1 MFFPGAEKGRKERHL
16 MREEKER
23 QKEGEYTK
31 KTFLPT
37 FDDVYAFC
45 ATNASRLDHKNS
57 LPTRGRGKKRD
68 LD

>member
-1 MFFPGAEKGRKERHL
+1 

-23 QKEGEYTK
+23 RRKRENTHK
-31 KTFLPT
+31 KNF
-37 FDDVYAFC
+37 FADVDDVYAFC